1 MLTIGGD
8 KKMKR
13 FKLNLH
19 FKKTKKTF
27 SDLEIQNAYRKNYT
41 TKRLKLEKI
50 DNSDGIYV
58 IFKLFERKLGKK
70 IGEVIFMC
78 DGEIFGSI
86 EEKVRGQGYIEE
98 AIFKLIKVSRRNEFY
113 SSIKENNISAQRV
126 AEKLGFVKE
135 SEETWKYRK

>member
-1 MLTIGGD
+1 
-8 KKMKR
+8 MKR